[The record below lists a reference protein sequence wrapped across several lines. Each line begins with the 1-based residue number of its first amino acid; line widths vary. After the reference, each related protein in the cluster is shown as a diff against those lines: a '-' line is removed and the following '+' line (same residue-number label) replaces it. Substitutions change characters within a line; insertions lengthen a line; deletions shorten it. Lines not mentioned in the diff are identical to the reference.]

1 VATVLLIEDQTAL
14 RLVIGIN
21 LALAGID
28 LLEAENGV
36 AGLELARTAKPD
48 VIVLDIRLPD
58 LDGWQVADELRN
70 DPATSNIPLIFLTAH
85 ADTAT
90 RERGLQLGAVDFITK
105 PFDMNVLVGRIAK
118 VLLRPAE

>member
-1 VATVLLIEDQTAL
+1 MATILLIEDEAAL
-14 RLVIGIN
+14 RLVVRVN

-28 LLEAENGV
+28 LLEAENGA

-48 VIVLDIRLPD
+48 VIVLDVRLPG
-58 LDGWQVADELRN
+58 LDGWQVADELRD

-90 RERGLQLGAVDFITK
+90 RERGRQLGATDFITK
-105 PFDMNVLVGRIAK
+105 PFDMNDLVKCIAEVVLR
-118 VLLRPAE
+118 

>member
-1 VATVLLIEDQTAL
+1 VARVLLIEDEAAL
-14 RLVIGIN
+14 RLVVGIN

-28 LLEAENGV
+28 LLEAENGA

-48 VIVLDIRLPD
+48 AIVLDIRLPD

-90 RERGLQLGAVDFITK
+90 RERGLRVGAVDFITK
-105 PFDMNVLVGRIAK
+105 PFEMNVLVERIKGAA
-118 VLLRPAE
+118 LPAD

>member
-1 VATVLLIEDQTAL
+1 MATVLLIEDQTAL

-28 LLEAENGV
+28 LLEAENGA
-36 AGLELARTAKPD
+36 AGLALARTAKPD

-58 LDGWQVADELRN
+58 LDGWQVADELRD

-105 PFDMNVLVGRIAK
+105 PFDMNVLVGRIAE
-118 VLLRPAE
+118 VLLRSAE